1 MTNEQRFAIAPQP
14 EATCPMIDAI
24 IKKLN
29 SAERSIRGFQKLD
42 DVDELKEVID
52 SIHSDLFSWNDLES
66 DLEKIRKHV
75 EKIRNWGEEW
85 KQLAINL
92 DEQM

>member
-1 MTNEQRFAIAPQP
+1 MTNEQRFEIAPQP

-29 SAERSIRGFQKLD
+29 SVERSIRGFQNLD

-66 DLEKIRKHV
+66 DLEKIRNHV